1 VAVVSVARASNR
13 ALYLNILKTS
23 EHIDG
28 NSSGNV
34 ADLFGVDDWEI
45 FGRSGYPLPPRY
57 FLGKVFKKLWL
68 GVDLWKS
75 YPVLKGLG
83 VKYCID
89 WGCPARMAGGFAW
102 HPWS

>member
-1 VAVVSVARASNR
+1 MSCASATAVAVVSVARASNR

-45 FGRSGYPLPPRY
+45 FGRSGYPPPWY
-57 FLGKVFKKLWL
+57 FWAKYS
-68 GVDLWKS
+68 KS
-75 YPVLKGLG
+75 CG
-83 VKYCID
+83 
-89 WGCPARMAGGFAW
+89 
-102 HPWS
+102 